1 MEKPVDT
8 FRKGRL
14 RQAAKA
20 LEQNNFEVY
29 TAANEDAAR
38 ELVVDGLIA
47 GLMEGANRTTASF
60 GGSMTLVET
69 GIYEAVKNV
78 PELSVIDT
86 YDRNTPRYE
95 VLEMR
100 RRALTCDI
108 FLTSTNALT
117 MDGKLVNLDGT
128 GNRVAALTFG
138 PKEVVVVAGVN
149 KLCRDTHAAMRRIK
163 DYAAPVNAIRLGRKT
178 PCTKTL
184 KCEDCTSPDRICNS
198 WVITEK
204 SLPKGR
210 IKVVLVERDL
220 GF

>member
-1 MEKPVDT
+1 MEKPKDA

-20 LEQNNFEVY
+20 LENNNFEVY
-29 TAANEDAAR
+29 IAADADAAR
-38 ELVVDGLIA
+38 ELVVDGLVA
-47 GLMEGANRTTASF
+47 GLMEDANRTSASF
-60 GGSMTLVET
+60 GGSMTLVDS
-69 GIYEAVKNV
+69 GIYDAIKAV
-78 PELSVIDT
+78 PGLSVIDT
-86 YDRNTPRYE
+86 YDKSVPRYE
-95 VLEMR
+95 ALEMR
-100 RRALTCDI
+100 RQALLTDI

-138 PKEVVVVAGVN
+138 PKDVIVVAGAN
-149 KLCRDTHAAMRRIK
+149 KLCRDTHDAMRRIK
-163 DYAAPVNAIRLGRKT
+163 DYAAPVNSIRLNRKT

-210 IKVVLVERDL
+210 IKVVLVEQDM